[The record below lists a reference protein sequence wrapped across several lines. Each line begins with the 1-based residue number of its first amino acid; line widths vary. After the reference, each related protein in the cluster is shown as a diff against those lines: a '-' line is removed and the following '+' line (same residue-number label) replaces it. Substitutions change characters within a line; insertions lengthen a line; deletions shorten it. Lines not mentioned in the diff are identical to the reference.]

1 MDLKELNPKFIY
13 DPFLQ
18 GASGTSPISIQGR
31 GRGSAEDD
39 DSSPPASLSSSFGSS
54 YGSPGSDLAEIRDL
68 KKNFSNQVL
77 TFFVALKGQIA

>member
-1 MDLKELNPKFIY
+1 MVVAAGDL
-13 DPFLQ
+13 D
-18 GASGTSPISIQGR
+18 ARVQGR
-31 GRGSAEDD
+31 GRGSADDD

-77 TFFVALKGQIA
+77 TFFVAVSGQIA